1 MDKDFYVNE
10 FSEIV
15 RPNFNEAEQTK
26 TDEEKL
32 MAEYHQLAYE
42 IHHRSRPTTDPEKIA
57 RYEELKRILKI
68 DEQAQGNAFNKA
80 KEKIRAM
87 AMAQGKNN
95 NPLKMAILNQKN
107 KEND

>member
-10 FSEIV
+10 FGEIV
-15 RPNFNEAEQTK
+15 RTQNQNAEYKETN
-26 TDEEKL
+26 EEKL
-32 MAEYHQLAYE
+32 MKEYSLLSYE
-42 IHHRSRPTTDPEKIA
+42 IHHLTRPTTDPEKIA

>member
-10 FSEIV
+10 FGEIV
-15 RPNFNEAEQTK
+15 RAQNHKEA
-26 TDEEKL
+26 DEKKL
-32 MAEYHQLAYE
+32 MDEYYQLAYE

-57 RYEELKRILKI
+57 RYEELKRVLKI

-95 NPLKMAILNQKN
+95 NPLKMAILKQQN